1 MINLKESLN
10 EFNIN
15 CSGIIHVGGHKAQ
28 EYEEY
33 KDAGLIHQVWIEAK
47 PNFFY

>member
-33 KDAGLIHQVWIEAK
+33 KDAGLIHQV
-47 PNFFY
+47 